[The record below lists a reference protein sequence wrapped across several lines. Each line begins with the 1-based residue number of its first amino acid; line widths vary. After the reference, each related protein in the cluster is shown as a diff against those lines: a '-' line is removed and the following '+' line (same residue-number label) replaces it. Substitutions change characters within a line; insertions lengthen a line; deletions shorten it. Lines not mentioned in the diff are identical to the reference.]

1 MDLSLSVSPLIPSLQ
16 LPALLSWRVFVWHYF
31 RLFVMGVLPET
42 LFLLSV
48 WHSEW
53 TRPWFCLLLPHHH
66 LKSCSVCISKMHI
79 HIVFFSL
86 FPPPISSFLPQT
98 CTCIRLIYLCYV
110 AFHFDNVLLGKSNV
124 FIVGEKSVSVLP
136 REWLIFP
143 SFVFS
148 PIYFIRLTL
157 QLPIIVFFP
166 LCLLFSP
173 LISCFSRFFI
183 LFSSPTLCFHLFS
196 LLQPPSVLACVAKI
210 QPWGYIASFMWGPV
224 VTLKAC
230 NVVCRFASAQL

>member
-86 FPPPISSFLPQT
+86 FPPPISSCLPQT

-166 LCLLFSP
+166 SAFCSP
-173 LISCFSRFFI
+173 LSSPVSPDFLFYFLLPLSASICFH
-183 LFSSPTLCFHLFS
+183 FSSLPLYSHVWQKSSLGATLPLSCEDQWWH
-196 LLQPPSVLACVAKI
+196 
-210 QPWGYIASFMWGPV
+210 
-224 VTLKAC
+224 
-230 NVVCRFASAQL
+230 

>member
-79 HIVFFSL
+79 HIVFFPY
-86 FPPPISSFLPQT
+86 FPLPFLPVCLKHVHASVSSICVTLPSILIT
-98 CTCIRLIYLCYV
+98 CCSAKAT
-110 AFHFDNVLLGKSNV
+110 FSLLGKNRYLFSPGSDSFFLV
-124 FIVGEKSVSVLP
+124 LSFHLFILSG
-136 REWLIFP
+136 WLYSFP
-143 SFVFS
+143 S
-148 PIYFIRLTL
+148 L
-157 QLPIIVFFP
+157 FFP

>member
-79 HIVFFSL
+79 
-86 FPPPISSFLPQT
+86 PFLPFCLKHVHASVSSICVTLPSILIT
-98 CTCIRLIYLCYV
+98 CCSAKAT
-110 AFHFDNVLLGKSNV
+110 FSLLGKN
-124 FIVGEKSVSVLP
+124 
-136 REWLIFP
+136 R
-143 SFVFS
+143 
-148 PIYFIRLTL
+148 Y
-157 QLPIIVFFP
+157 
-166 LCLLFSP
+166 LFSP
-173 LISCFSRFFI
+173 GSDSFF
-183 LFSSPTLCFHLFS
+183 LVLSFHLFILSGWLYSFPSLFFSPLPFVLPSHLLFLQIFYFIFFSHS
-196 LLQPPSVLACVAKI
+196 LLPFVFTSP
-210 QPWGYIASFMWGPV
+210 ASLCTRMCGKNPALGLHCLFHVRTSGDIKG
-224 VTLKAC
+224 L
-230 NVVCRFASAQL
+230 

>member
-1 MDLSLSVSPLIPSLQ
+1 
-16 LPALLSWRVFVWHYF
+16 
-31 RLFVMGVLPET
+31 MGVLPAT

-66 LKSCSVCISKMHI
+66 VKSCSVCISKMQI
-79 HIVFFSL
+79 HIVFFPY
-86 FPPPISSFLPQT
+86 FPLLFLPFYLKHVHASVSSICVT
-98 CTCIRLIYLCYV
+98 LPSILITWCS
-110 AFHFDNVLLGKSNV
+110 AKATFSLLGKN
-124 FIVGEKSVSVLP
+124 
-136 REWLIFP
+136 R
-143 SFVFS
+143 
-148 PIYFIRLTL
+148 Y
-157 QLPIIVFFP
+157 
-166 LCLLFSP
+166 LFSP
-173 LISCFSRFFI
+173 GSDSFFLVLSFHLFILSGRLYSFPSLFFFPSAFCSHLSSPVSPDFFI